1 VRLVPAQHI
10 EVASISAAGRQE
22 VDSCAGSET
31 RTYFALAVLG
41 FSFWFFLAVPFASHR
56 ETYWWLAKV
65 SSESFSYA
73 LSFIASTYR
82 PLHQVTTWTAF
93 HALDPSIFPTSALRQ
108 LLLQL
113 LVYALFVL
121 AWWLMFSTAR
131 HRRVLAVVACV
142 VGGVFFSGYVHLFH
156 VYGLSYVP
164 VMLTLGILLRLWA
177 AGTFAHHETTF
188 AMVTVVLVLWHPF
201 ATALFVGFYFG
212 HYLETFRLRSRRHH
226 VQALVIL
233 GLGAGAVEFFV
244 FGLPRLFP
252 DTSALLVETATRSVD
267 TRLLGFVVSYQTN
280 EVNLIASF
288 VACLLTLAA
297 VATLP
302 NPPALKA
309 TALIAAS
316 GLGTLFVSK
325 GIPLV
330 VLWLLAVL
338 VKLFAM
344 QQWSL
349 FFLALTAA
357 LLPFGGGIGTPIHA
371 LFALIVATYATA
383 LAWPHAN
390 ESLALVKRKYPNA
403 LIVTAVALALLTR
416 AGVDVPG
423 LTSVARPLLA
433 ERERTFQLESALAWL
448 QTSEYCA
455 DTVGF
460 IEEAGNPIES
470 VESALSRQFRPPA
483 SATDVRLFWDTA
495 LRCRDSA
502 QPTRQETAI
511 VTFGGS
517 TLPGATSVFEL
528 DGRYG
533 GRATIWIS
541 GGAR

>member
-1 VRLVPAQHI
+1 VQHI

-22 VDSCAGSET
+22 VDSCARSEM
-31 RTYFALAVLG
+31 RTCFALAVLG

-65 SSESFSYA
+65 SSESFSSA

-82 PLHQVTTWTAF
+82 PLHQITTWTAF
-93 HALDPSIFPTSALRQ
+93 HALDPSIFPTSVLRQ

-121 AWWLMFSTAR
+121 AWWLMLSTAR

-142 VGGVFFSGYVHLFH
+142 AGGVFFSGYVHLFH

-164 VMLTLGILLRLWA
+164 VMLILGTQLRLWA
-177 AGTFAHHETTF
+177 AGTFTHHETTF
-188 AMVTVVLVLWHPF
+188 AAVAVLLVLWHPF

-212 HYLETFRLRSRRHH
+212 YYLETFRHRNRKRHI
-226 VQALVIL
+226 QSLVIL
-233 GLGAGAVEFFV
+233 GLGAGAVGFFV
-244 FGLPRLFP
+244 FGVPRLFP
-252 DTSALLVETATRSVD
+252 NTSALLVETATRSID

-288 VACLLTLAA
+288 VACLLTLATI
-297 VATLP
+297 ATLP
-302 NPPALKA
+302 KPPALKA
-309 TALIAAS
+309 TALLAAS

-325 GIPLV
+325 GIPLI
-330 VLWLLAVL
+330 VLWILAVL
-338 VKLFAM
+338 VKLFVM

-371 LFALIVATYATA
+371 LFALIVGAYATA
-383 LAWPHAN
+383 LASPLAN
-390 ESLALVKRKYPNA
+390 ESLARVKRKYVTV
-403 LIVTAVALALLTR
+403 LIVTALALALLTR

-433 ERERTFQLESALAWL
+433 ERERTFQLESVLAWL
-448 QTSEYCA
+448 QRSEYCA
-455 DTVGF
+455 YPVGF

-483 SATDVRLFWDTA
+483 SVTDVRLFWDTT
-495 LRCRDSA
+495 LRCRDSTR
-502 QPTRQETAI
+502 PTRQETAI

-517 TLPGATSVFEL
+517 TLRGATSVFQV

-541 GGAR
+541 NVAR